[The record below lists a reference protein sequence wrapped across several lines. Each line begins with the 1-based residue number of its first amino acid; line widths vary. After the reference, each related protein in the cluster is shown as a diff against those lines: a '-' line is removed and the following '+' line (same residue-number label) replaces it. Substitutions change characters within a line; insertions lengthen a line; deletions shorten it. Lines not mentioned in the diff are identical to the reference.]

1 MGSKN
6 VTFNSLKVI
15 KVKVMIVARAF
26 FISYL
31 KSTPSNIL
39 VSKSLKT
46 KSWSTASHKKEN
58 ISAVGILFWQT
69 STMNP
74 LNKLCRIFFRL
85 KMAKKLFLIVR
96 AWCSLSAISILSIGS
111 IQAMFRLGV
120 STRLRS
126 TKNVDFSL

>member
-58 ISAVGILFWQT
+58 ISAVGILFLTNVNNEPFKQT
-69 STMNP
+69 
-74 LNKLCRIFFRL
+74 L
-85 KMAKKLFLIVR
+85 
-96 AWCSLSAISILSIGS
+96 
-111 IQAMFRLGV
+111 
-120 STRLRS
+120 
-126 TKNVDFSL
+126 